1 MSGGANSG
9 PLAKSPGDDQSLA
22 STLRFI
28 QRAIEMEIECCLPCK
43 IVSYDRRANTATVQ
57 PMIMVSVR
65 STTSNDLIRNKRV
78 DIPDIP
84 VLSLGAGNFHISF
97 PVKPNDLGWIHACD
111 RDITLFLQSL
121 EAQPSGRDGA
131 THKFSDAIFI
141 PDVYRN
147 YTINAEDEG
156 ALVIQ
161 STDSSTRISV
171 RSDNIKITAP
181 TLVQIDSPMTEMLH
195 NVKIGGSLEIVKS
208 LTVGGPVC
216 TLPEATTVGGAAV
229 YGHDHGGVVPP
240 FPG

>member
-43 IVSYDRRANTATVQ
+43 IVSYDRQTNRATVQ
-57 PMIMVSVR
+57 PLIMVSVR
-65 STTSNDLIRNKRV
+65 STTSNALIRNKRV

-84 VLSLGAGNFHISF
+84 VLSLGAGSFHISF
-97 PVKPNDLGWIHACD
+97 PVKPNDLGWIYACD

-121 EAQPSGRDGA
+121 EAQPAGTDGA

-147 YTINAEDEG
+147 YTIHPEDEG

-161 STDSSTRISV
+161 STDSATRISV
-171 RSDNIKITAP
+171 RNDNIKITAP
-181 TLVQIDSPMTEMLH
+181 TLVQIDAPLTEVL
-195 NVKIGGSLEIVKS
+195 NNLKVGGALEVI
-208 LTVGGPVC
+208 GPVC
-216 TLPEATTVGGAAV
+216 TLPQGTTVGGAVV
-229 YGHDHGGVVPP
+229 YGHTHNNQVPP
-240 FPG
+240 FV